1 MRRIFGWD
9 FERYRSLQGRS
20 PSKSAGC
27 TRIGDRET
35 ELPGWAKGKRISEK
49 IGVALWVCSVS
60 NAQPKLHLFC
70 LIPHFMMHAEQ
81 PIAVPLPCFFRVNYR
96 ELNRHF
102 QFDPCA
108 LSFLD
113 TPPACGKLTHSRI
126 FGSGSVWITNAR
138 TEPRR
143 AWSPGAVQRRFPT
156 KWPQCL
162 KGSFGLTRCL
172 HPKL

>member
-27 TRIGDRET
+27 TRIEDRET
-35 ELPGWAKGKRISEK
+35 ELPGQAKGKRISEK

-81 PIAVPLPCFFRVNYR
+81 PIAVPLPCFFRVNYM

-102 QFDPCA
+102 QLHPA
-108 LSFLD
+108 LWLSP
-113 TPPACGKLTHSRI
+113 TP
-126 FGSGSVWITNAR
+126 
-138 TEPRR
+138 PRR
-143 AWSPGAVQRRFPT
+143 AGIRITAFFSVVGQFGSRMPVPSRGGPGPPERFRGAYPRSG
-156 KWPQCL
+156 P
-162 KGSFGLTRCL
+162 SV
-172 HPKL
+172 